1 MLILFKNNRI
11 FSASARFASLLG
23 SFEPGSNITNLMLGM
38 FSKVRI
44 HRDHSDLG
52 CHREAFGLVRGE
64 QVNRKRLTASAINA
78 GEVKTQT
85 KRPQGG
91 NHVGVI

>member
-1 MLILFKNNRI
+1 MCWNTQD
-11 FSASARFASLLG
+11 
-23 SFEPGSNITNLMLGM
+23 E
-38 FSKVRI
+38 RI